1 MRRLSALA
9 WRSLFAR
16 RLRTVLTT
24 AGIALG
30 VSVLFAA
37 LATNAAVDASVD
49 RTVATMLGNA
59 DLRVSAFQ
67 EVGLSEATQQAIVR
81 TPGVQAVA
89 PQIERRTYLQVQA
102 AGGPLRPPVTV
113 LGIDPALDPKVH
125 PMVPIRGTVFGP
137 GAQAALI
144 SEALAAQD
152 GLVTGSVVTI
162 LGPFSPDQSRFTVA
176 GILPGGGPLPTS
188 GDRVVV
194 IPIEAAKA
202 VFGLTGVTRVD
213 IVLDP
218 GTSPDVAAGRL
229 EERLVS
235 EPYTLSAPGD
245 VAAALRSSTAD
256 FQATTALIAAISLF
270 VGALLIF
277 NTLSMTVVERV
288 REVALLRAAGA
299 TRDQVHRFVL
309 LQALALGFAGSLV
322 GVGLGWLLARWLA
335 GGLGGPAGTVGSFP
349 VGGVEPGV
357 GAIALAVAVGLIVT
371 LAAAVEP
378 AWRAGRIS
386 PVEALRQRP
395 DLSRVLAARLR
406 WLFVVFAVVGVVGL
420 ILWPRGGG
428 SPGVAGSFLI
438 YGLLL
443 VVTLLSPLVLPV
455 LGRIAGLPFATLL
468 RAEERLA
475 RGTLIRE
482 RSRTAL
488 TVGSLTIGLA
498 MIVSVAAVG
507 QNDRHTAAAWLADVV
522 PGDEVATAIRPIPL
536 DQGVQDQLAGMGGV
550 ARVTPIARF
559 DLAFKGTR
567 VDAAAIPAS
576 DLLADG
582 RLTFTAGDRSTALA
596 QFDAGGLVLLPRA
609 QAERL
614 KMGVGDHM
622 ALATS
627 DGGTADLRVA
637 GIIEHS
643 LPGRTGEAV
652 LVAWSDATSQFGVV
666 GADAFA
672 IRFVPGQEER
682 ARLLVEQAATEMAL
696 QVAPISAV
704 QGAAGDTLDRVFG
717 LFDAL
722 AAIAVIVA
730 GLGIVNTL
738 TMNVLE
744 RVREI
749 GVLRALGMTRRQVWR
764 MVIVEAGILGV
775 MGVVLG
781 LVTGVLVAVVMVGLD
796 GGTAGILAIQLP
808 WHILGL
814 AAVYGIAVAMLA
826 AAYPARLAAGM
837 SIVRAVSFE

>member
-9 WRSLFAR
+9 WRSLLAR
-16 RLRTVLTT
+16 RLRTFLTT

-30 VSVLFAA
+30 VGVLFAA

-49 RTVATMLGNA
+49 RTVALMLGNA
-59 DLRVSAFQ
+59 NLRVSAFS
-67 EVGLSEATQQAIVR
+67 EVGLSDATQQAIAG
-81 TPGVQAVA
+81 TPGVQSVA
-89 PQIERRTYLQVQA
+89 PQVERRTYLQVQS

-125 PMVPIRGTVFGP
+125 PLTPVRGTVFGP
-137 GAQAALI
+137 GSQAALI

-152 GLVTGSVVTI
+152 GLSTGSVITI

-194 IPIEAAKA
+194 IPIDTARA
-202 VFGLTGVTRVD
+202 VFGLSGVTRVD
-213 IVLDP
+213 IVLAP
-218 GTSPDVAAGRL
+218 GASPDVVSGQL
-229 EERLVS
+229 EERLVRQ
-235 EPYTLSAPGD
+235 PYTLSAPGD
-245 VAAALRSSTAD
+245 IAAALRSSTAD

-309 LQALALGFAGSLV
+309 LQALVLGLVGSVV
-322 GVGLGWLLARWLA
+322 GVGLGWLLARWLTGSI
-335 GGLGGPAGTVGSFP
+335 GGSAGTVGSFP
-349 VGGVEPGV
+349 VGGVDPGA

-371 LAAAVEP
+371 LAAAIEP

-406 WLFVVFAVVGVVGL
+406 WLLVVFAVVGVVGL

-428 SPGVAGSFLI
+428 SPGIAGSFLV

-443 VVTLLSPLVLPV
+443 VVTLLSPLVLPA
-455 LGRIAGLPFATLL
+455 LGRVAGLPFAALL

-498 MIVSVAAVG
+498 MIVAVAAVG
-507 QNDRHTAAAWLADVV
+507 QNDRRAATAWLADVV

-536 DQGVQDQLAGMGGV
+536 DQGVQDQLAAMGGV
-550 ARVTPIARF
+550 GRVTPIARF
-559 DLAFKGTR
+559 DVALNGTR
-567 VDAAAIPAS
+567 IDAAAMSAS

-582 RLTFTAGDRSTALA
+582 RLTFVTGDRATALA
-596 QFDAGGLVLLPRA
+596 QFDLGGLVLLPHA

-614 KMGVGDHM
+614 KVGLGDR
-622 ALATS
+622 LAFATA
-627 DGGTADLRVA
+627 DGGTTDLRVA
-637 GIIEHS
+637 GVVEHS

-652 LVAWSDATSQFGVV
+652 LIAWPDATERFGVM

-672 IRFVPGQEER
+672 IRFLPGQEDR
-682 ARLLVEQAATEMAL
+682 ARVLVEQAATEMAL

-781 LVTGVLVAVVMVGLD
+781 TLTGVLVAVVMVGLA
-796 GGTAGILAIQLP
+796 GGPAAILAIQLP
-808 WHILGL
+808 WQILGL

-826 AAYPARLAAGM
+826 AAYPARVAAGM